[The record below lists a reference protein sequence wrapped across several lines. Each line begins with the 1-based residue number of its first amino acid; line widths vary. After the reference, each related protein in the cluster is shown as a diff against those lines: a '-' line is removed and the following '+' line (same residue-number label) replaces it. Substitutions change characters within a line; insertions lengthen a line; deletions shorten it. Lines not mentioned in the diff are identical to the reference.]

1 MKHRPGQ
8 YLPDCMVQY
17 PSRQPSLYTSPSE
30 PEISRNMQ
38 MMSFQ
43 CMNRL
48 ISFTYL
54 SLPLSSYLNLTV
66 SRLFNFTVYRVK
78 EIRRFSKCCFFFRF
92 TTKFF
97 DTFFV
102 SPCIC
107 VLRQSHEAPRYSVF
121 SSLLSLPAP
130 NILLSTLFSDR
141 LCLCS
146 SIIAKDQVILP
157 YKTGQVIVLYIL
169 I

>member
-1 MKHRPGQ
+1 
-8 YLPDCMVQY
+8 
-17 PSRQPSLYTSPSE
+17 
-30 PEISRNMQ
+30 
-38 MMSFQ
+38 
-43 CMNRL
+43 
-48 ISFTYL
+48 
-54 SLPLSSYLNLTV
+54 
-66 SRLFNFTVYRVK
+66 
-78 EIRRFSKCCFFFRF
+78 
-92 TTKFF
+92 
-97 DTFFV
+97 
-102 SPCIC
+102 

-169 I
+169 IWFWYRKVQAVSFPACKWLDTVLNNLCCFITVHLFLIRVLKTSVIGTITLRKPGSSP